1 MFLSNFEIN
10 YQKRQKVILWL
21 AKFGFSSRDL
31 LAKMLGVNV
40 NGQGDFFKK
49 LADEGIT
56 KETYIPGT
64 RKKVVTL
71 STEGVEEAKIHN
83 PTLAIRTFRR
93 FPLHT
98 IIHSYSIQSFLIT
111 QKGVKDFFSETELA
125 KEGYVRR
132 PDLLIINNQDVRIA
146 VEVELTQKDVNRIYY
161 NLHGHADDW
170 QKGKIDYVIYLFT
183 SESVLGHYQE
193 LYEKNPW
200 PKFTSPD
207 GNVRHISRTGSFD
220 PIHVHSHGLIKFHKF
235 EPYAL

>member
-1 MFLSNFEIN
+1 MSNFEIN
-10 YQKRQKVILWL
+10 YQKRIKVIRWL

-31 LAKMLGVNV
+31 LAKMLAVNV
-40 NGQGDFFKK
+40 NGQGEFFKK

-56 KETYIPGT
+56 KEAYIPGT

-71 STEGVEEAKIHN
+71 AAEGIEEAKIHN

-98 IIHSYSIQSFLIT
+98 LIHSYSIQSFLIT

-125 KEGYVRR
+125 KDSFIRR
-132 PDLLIINNQDVRIA
+132 PDLLIVNTQDVKIA
-146 VEVELTQKDVNRIYY
+146 VEVELTQKDVNRVYY
-161 NLHGHADDW
+161 NFYGHSQDW

-183 SESVLGHYQE
+183 SENVQEHYKE

-200 PKFTSPD
+200 PKFTSSD
-207 GNVRHISRTGSFD
+207 GNVRHITRGGSVN
-220 PIHVHSHGLIKFHKF
+220 PEAVHSHGLIMFHKF